1 MRANCRAE
9 QAKIGAAKTR
19 ARCTGHPQTGGC
31 KRPVRGRAIFKDEVM
46 AGKED

>member
-1 MRANCRAE
+1 MCANCRAE